1 MHSITMLDAR
11 VPSYISRCQ
20 LYSGHAPYYI
30 SQQPGC
36 FAWPTSGR
44 YSLYHTLVLDI
55 VSNFSIYRNMKYR
68 SFGILYRIER
78 VLSSIDFVIPV
89 IFAQI
94 LNESLNVPVSY
105 FELVSDSFLFIDMV
119 SNSII
124 IRYRYPTL
132 LYMHTY
138 HTLENSLLN
147 MPLSFTKRFRDMQ

>member
-1 MHSITMLDAR
+1 
-11 VPSYISRCQ
+11 
-20 LYSGHAPYYI
+20 
-30 SQQPGC
+30 
-36 FAWPTSGR
+36 
-44 YSLYHTLVLDI
+44 
-55 VSNFSIYRNMKYR
+55 MKYR